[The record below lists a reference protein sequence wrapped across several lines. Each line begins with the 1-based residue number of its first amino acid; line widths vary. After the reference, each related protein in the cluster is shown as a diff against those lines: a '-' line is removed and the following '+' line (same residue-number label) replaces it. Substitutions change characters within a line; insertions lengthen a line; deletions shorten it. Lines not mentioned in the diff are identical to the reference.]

1 MHIIIHIWSTRK
13 IISEPRSQSKQGS
26 MCLDARFVPQGNG
39 RAVIIK
45 EITDEKN
52 HEVDRLDDWRDA
64 VDFPQIEKSNWH
76 TNRVRSN

>member
-1 MHIIIHIWSTRK
+1 
-13 IISEPRSQSKQGS
+13 

-52 HEVDRLDDWRDA
+52 HEVDRLDD
-64 VDFPQIEKSNWH
+64 
-76 TNRVRSN
+76 